1 MIDLK
6 KLNLDWIKLVP
17 GAKDADLAA
26 HAALRRRY
34 GRASD
39 LFYSED
45 QARDESGKGTDG
57 GGGRKEPGTADKVP
71 KAQDKR
77 TGGPAPTPPL
87 PQRKDQTPNPRKV
100 PRSRA
105 VTTDDKN
112 KDKKRG
118 GGGRPQPPPGAPA

>member
-1 MIDLK
+1 MIDLED
-6 KLNLDWIKLVP
+6 LTSDWIKLVP

-45 QARDESGKGTDG
+45 QARDESGKWTDG
-57 GGGRKEPGTADKVP
+57 GGGGKDPGTADKVA
-71 KAQDKR
+71 KAPGKGA
-77 TGGPAPTPPL
+77 GGPDPTPPL
-87 PQRKDQTPNPRKV
+87 PQRKDQTPNPGKV

-118 GGGRPQPPPGAPA
+118 GGGRP

>member
-1 MIDLK
+1 MIDLED
-6 KLNLDWIKLVP
+6 LNSDWIKLVP

-45 QARDESGKGTDG
+45 QARDESGKWTDG
-57 GGGRKEPGTADKVP
+57 GGGRKDPGTADKLP

-77 TGGPAPTPPL
+77 TGGPDPTPPL
-87 PQRKDQTPNPRKV
+87 PQRKDQTPNPGKV

-118 GGGRPQPPPGAPA
+118 GGGRP